1 MLTGGLMMARDGLI
15 GAWVPPAVMTA
26 FPAGEASNLELWGR
40 AIRDMVIAGELASR
54 LGYHV
59 ITDKKAPG
67 GKLIAVSHLC
77 LGKVGKKG
85 IPEVT
90 YAPFLR
96 YTRPKDADFL
106 AQLDIIHNYAD
117 LRGDRSAE
125 ILTQADQTL
134 AYFATAAALDSSRTK
149 HTIELLGAAHT
160 LAATVSQQIKH
171 ALACIRPDRLSAQI
185 QPMIPTP
192 RHGALPSGHATE
204 AFIVARVLQHLL
216 TPVAPGE
223 AGQLQRLLMG
233 QAHRIATNRTV
244 AGVHYPVDS
253 LCGASLGLALG
264 DYLVARAG
272 KTGTVQGVVFDGQGI
287 GARDFFVDDVIKGD
301 ARCDSPGGQVK
312 VGASDHAVKLGK
324 SDVSPHLA
332 WLWEKA
338 EREWDDVRPAGA

>member
-1 MLTGGLMMARDGLI
+1 MIARDGLI
-15 GAWVPPAVMTA
+15 GAWTPPTTMTP
-26 FPAGEASNLELWGR
+26 FPAGEAANLGSWGR
-40 AIRDMVIAGELASR
+40 PIRAMVIAGELASR
-54 LGYHV
+54 LGYHIV
-59 ITDKKAPG
+59 ADKKAPG
-67 GKLIAVSHLC
+67 GSLIAVSHLTV
-77 LGKVGKKG
+77 GKAGKKG
-85 IPEVT
+85 IPEVS

-96 YTRPKDADFL
+96 YTRPTDADFL

-117 LRGDRSAE
+117 LRADRSAE

-134 AYFATAAALDSSRTK
+134 AYFATVAALDGDRTK

-160 LAATVSQQIKH
+160 LAATVSQQVKH

-216 TPVAPGE
+216 APVAPGE
-223 AGQLQRLLMG
+223 AGQLGRLLMG

-253 LCGASLGLALG
+253 LCGASLGLALA
-264 DYLVARAG
+264 DYMVARATKG
-272 KTGTVQGVVFDGQGI
+272 GSVDGVVFDGQGI
-287 GARDFFVDDVIKGD
+287 GNSDFFVGDVIAGD
-301 ARCDSPGGQVK
+301 ARCSSPGGQVK
-312 VGASDHAVKLGK
+312 IGGDHTVKLAK
-324 SDVSPHLA
+324 ADISVPLA

-338 EREWDDVRPAGA
+338 TQEWNDVAGAGA